1 MDILQIKNLNFRY
14 PNASEKALCGVDLD
28 IPFGGFVMLYGCS
41 GSGKTTLL
49 KLLKHQVAPFG
60 DRSGDIVYFGKPI
73 GELSD
78 KDHAAQIGFVGQFT
92 DEQIVTD
99 KVWHELAFGLE
110 NLGIDKSVIRRRVG
124 ETASYFGIQSW
135 YRKNV
140 DELSGGQKQL
150 LNLAAVMVMRPKLL
164 LLDEPCAQLD
174 PIAAGELIN
183 VLTRLNRELG
193 TTIIIAEHR
202 TEELFPVADKVV
214 VMKCGEIIAAG
225 KPGEIGVE
233 LSDHEEFI
241 GFPSSMRIW
250 KGLSLQ
256 GKCPVSV
263 RQSRDMMFERYS
275 DKAGRS
281 VAISQKEPIE
291 AVIKARNVYF
301 RYNKNDDDI
310 ISDLSLTVGKG
321 EIYSILGGN
330 GSGKTTA
337 LNLIAGLNK
346 PYSGKIEICGK
357 PIHKYKDNSLYRGL
371 LSLMP
376 QEPRAMFLKDTVIE
390 DLDDTLCSSG
400 AGNAAEREADISD
413 CARMLKIEPLL
424 KRHPY
429 DLSGGEIQKCAMA
442 KLLLTKPQILLLD
455 EPTKGLDSAFK
466 HELACVLRRL
476 KSGGM
481 TILAVTHDIEFA
493 AMISDKCALFFDGGV
508 ISEGEPHE
516 FFSDNDHYTTAAARI
531 SRGLFENAVLC
542 EDVIELCSR

>member
-14 PNASEKALCGVDLD
+14 PNASENALCSVDLA

-41 GSGKTTLL
+41 GCGKTTLL

-60 DRSGDIVYFGKPI
+60 DRSGDIVYCGKPI
-73 GELSD
+73 DELSD
-78 KDHAAQIGFVGQFT
+78 KEHAAQIGFVGQFP

-193 TTIIIAEHR
+193 ITIIIAEHR

-214 VMKCGEIIAAG
+214 VMKHGEIIAAG
-225 KPGEIGVE
+225 KPSELGVE

-281 VAISQKEPIE
+281 VVISRKEPTE

-301 RYNKNDDDI
+301 RYNKNDDDV
-310 ISDLSLTVGKG
+310 ISDLSLTVEKG

-346 PYSGKIEICGK
+346 PYSGKIEISGK

-390 DLDDTLCSSG
+390 DLDDTLCNSG
-400 AGNAAEREADISD
+400 AGDAAEREAEISD
-413 CARMLKIEPLL
+413 CALMLKIEPLL

-466 HELACVLRRL
+466 HELAHVLRRL

>member
-14 PNASEKALCGVDLD
+14 PNASKSALCGVDLD

-41 GSGKTTLL
+41 GCGKTTLL

-60 DRSGDIVYFGKPI
+60 DRSGDIIYRGKPI

-78 KDHAAQIGFVGQFT
+78 KEHAAQIGFVGQFP

-174 PIAAGELIN
+174 PIAASELIN

-193 TTIIIAEHR
+193 ITIIIAEHR

-214 VMKCGEIIAAG
+214 VMKRGEIIASG
-225 KPGEIGVE
+225 KPSEIGDE

-263 RQSRDMMFERYS
+263 RQSRYMMFERYS

-281 VAISQKEPIE
+281 VAISKKEPTE
-291 AVIKARNVYF
+291 PVIKARNVYF
-301 RYNKNDDDI
+301 RYNKNDDDV

-321 EIYSILGGN
+321 EIYSILGEN

-337 LNLIAGLNK
+337 LNLIAGLDK
-346 PYSGKIEICGK
+346 PYSGKIEIGGK

-390 DLDDTLCSSG
+390 DLDDTLCNSG
-400 AGNAAEREADISD
+400 AGNASEREANISD

-424 KRHPY
+424 NQHPY

-466 HELACVLRRL
+466 HELAYVLRRL
-476 KSGGM
+476 KSSGM
-481 TILAVTHDIEFA
+481 TILTVTHDIEFA